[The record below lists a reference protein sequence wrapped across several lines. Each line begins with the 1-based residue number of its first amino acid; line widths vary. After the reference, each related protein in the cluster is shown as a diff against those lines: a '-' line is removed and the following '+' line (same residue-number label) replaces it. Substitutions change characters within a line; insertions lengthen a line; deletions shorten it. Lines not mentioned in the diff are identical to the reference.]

1 MTAIPR
7 ISHYC
12 HHCFCHYFSYYRPIS
27 ITHARSSASNIACI
41 PVKNTISKPQNN
53 MPEPLSTPIN
63 STSWVLKL
71 TIGLIGMFAFLQVYS
86 IQAILPV
93 LMVDLSATEV
103 QAGMIVGATV
113 MAIAIMSPFL
123 GMLSDAVGRKS
134 FIVGALLFLA
144 IPTALIAQ
152 SPSIGWMGMWR
163 FMQGLSVP
171 GITVVTIAYIGEE
184 FEGRAVTE
192 LMSFYVSGS
201 VLGGFMGRFL
211 LGHLHEIIGWRAGY
225 YVMAAMT
232 LIGAL
237 WVGKMLPSSQQ
248 FVANPNFRSAMQT
261 LGEHLTNRY
270 VVTACLLGACVLF
283 SLVGCFTFINL
294 HLAKM
299 PYELSTGA
307 LANIFAVYLIGV
319 VITPLST
326 TLLRRFGSART
337 VRVAVFVSMIG
348 VLLTLVTPLWGIII
362 GLAIMSSGVFITQA
376 ATISYIAVNVKKGRS
391 LASGLYYMGY
401 YAGGTMGAWLCGMA
415 YARGQWSLTVW
426 LLLFV
431 QILALLVASF
441 GMIKTKS
448 RAA

>member
-1 MTAIPR
+1 MNNHINNSINNDSDVNGKAAG
-7 ISHYC
+7 ISQDN
-12 HHCFCHYFSYYRPIS
+12 SV
-27 ITHARSSASNIACI
+27 SNRRM
-41 PVKNTISKPQNN
+41 NTPFAA
-53 MPEPLSTPIN
+53 P
-63 STSWVLKL
+63 SWVLKL
-71 TIGLIGMFAFLQVYS
+71 TIGLIGVFAFLQVYS

-93 LMVDLSATEV
+93 LMMDFTATEV
-103 QAGMIVGATV
+103 QAGMIVGATIL
-113 MAIAIMSPFL
+113 AIAIMSPFL

-152 SPSIGWMGMWR
+152 SPNIGWMGMWR

-184 FEGRAVTE
+184 FEGRVLTE

-211 LGHLHEIIGWRAGY
+211 LGHLHELIGWRAGY
-225 YVMAAMT
+225 YVMAGMT

-237 WVGKMLPSSQQ
+237 WVGKMLPASRH

-261 LGEHLTNRY
+261 LGEHLVNRY
-270 VVTACLLGACVLF
+270 VVISCLLGACVLF

-294 HLAKM
+294 HLADT

-337 VRVAVFVSMIG
+337 VRVAVIISMFG
-348 VLLTLVTPLWGIII
+348 VLLTLVTPLWGIVL

-401 YAGGTMGAWLCGMA
+401 YAGGTMGAWLCGIA

-431 QILALLVASF
+431 QVLALLVASI
-441 GMIKTKS
+441 GMVKTTA
-448 RAA
+448 RAE

>member
-1 MTAIPR
+1 MLSKIYVTYAVYKAAIFSVQQTLSINKAIPITHR
-7 ISHYC
+7 NQSLVFGVLKSYMTPIPSISHY
-12 HHCFCHYFSYYRPIS
+12 CHYFSYYRPIS

-41 PVKNTISKPQNN
+41 PVKNTISKSQNN

-63 STSWVLKL
+63 NATSWVLKL

-201 VLGGFMGRFL
+201 VLGGFMGRFY
-211 LGHLHEIIGWRAGY
+211 LGTCTSLSAG
-225 YVMAAMT
+225 V
-232 LIGAL
+232 
-237 WVGKMLPSSQQ
+237 Q
-248 FVANPNFRSAMQT
+248 
-261 LGEHLTNRY
+261 
-270 VVTACLLGACVLF
+270 
-283 SLVGCFTFINL
+283 
-294 HLAKM
+294 
-299 PYELSTGA
+299 
-307 LANIFAVYLIGV
+307 
-319 VITPLST
+319 
-326 TLLRRFGSART
+326 
-337 VRVAVFVSMIG
+337 
-348 VLLTLVTPLWGIII
+348 
-362 GLAIMSSGVFITQA
+362 AIM
-376 ATISYIAVNVKKGRS
+376 
-391 LASGLYYMGY
+391 
-401 YAGGTMGAWLCGMA
+401 
-415 YARGQWSLTVW
+415 
-426 LLLFV
+426 
-431 QILALLVASF
+431 
-441 GMIKTKS
+441 
-448 RAA
+448 

>member
-1 MTAIPR
+1 MNNHINNSINNDSDVNGKAAG
-7 ISHYC
+7 ISQDN
-12 HHCFCHYFSYYRPIS
+12 SV
-27 ITHARSSASNIACI
+27 SNRRM
-41 PVKNTISKPQNN
+41 NTPFAA
-53 MPEPLSTPIN
+53 P
-63 STSWVLKL
+63 SWVLKL

-93 LMVDLSATEV
+93 LMMDFTATEV
-103 QAGMIVGATV
+103 QAGMIVGATIL
-113 MAIAIMSPFL
+113 AIAIMSPFL

-152 SPSIGWMGMWR
+152 SPNIGWMGMWR

-184 FEGRAVTE
+184 FEGRALTE

-211 LGHLHEIIGWRAGY
+211 LGHLHELIGWRAGY
-225 YVMAAMT
+225 YVMAGMT

-237 WVGKMLPSSQQ
+237 WVGKMLPASRH
-248 FVANPNFRSAMQT
+248 FVANPKFRSAMQT
-261 LGEHLTNRY
+261 LGEHLVNRY
-270 VVTACLLGACVLF
+270 VVTSCLLGACVLF

-294 HLAKM
+294 HLADT

-337 VRVAVFVSMIG
+337 VRVAVIISMFG
-348 VLLTLVTPLWGIII
+348 VLLTLVTPLWGIVL

-401 YAGGTMGAWLCGMA
+401 YAGGTMGAWLCGIA

-431 QILALLVASF
+431 QVLALLVASI
-441 GMIKTKS
+441 GMVKTAA
-448 RAA
+448 RAE

>member
-1 MTAIPR
+1 MNNHINNSINNDSDVNGKAAG
-7 ISHYC
+7 ISQDN
-12 HHCFCHYFSYYRPIS
+12 SV
-27 ITHARSSASNIACI
+27 SNRRM
-41 PVKNTISKPQNN
+41 NTPFAA
-53 MPEPLSTPIN
+53 P
-63 STSWVLKL
+63 SWVLKL

-93 LMVDLSATEV
+93 LMMDFTATEV
-103 QAGMIVGATV
+103 QAGMIVGATIL
-113 MAIAIMSPFL
+113 AIAIMSPFL
-123 GMLSDAVGRKS
+123 GMLSDAVGRKL

-152 SPSIGWMGMWR
+152 SPNIGWMGMWR

-184 FEGRAVTE
+184 FEGRALTE

-211 LGHLHEIIGWRAGY
+211 LGHLHELIGWRAGY
-225 YVMAAMT
+225 YVMAGMT

-237 WVGKMLPSSQQ
+237 WVGKMLPASRH

-261 LGEHLTNRY
+261 LGEHLVNRY
-270 VVTACLLGACVLF
+270 VVISCLLGACVLF

-294 HLAKM
+294 HLADT

-337 VRVAVFVSMIG
+337 VRVAVIISMFG
-348 VLLTLVTPLWGIII
+348 VLLTLVTPLWGIVL

-401 YAGGTMGAWLCGMA
+401 YAGGTMGAWLCGIA

-431 QILALLVASF
+431 QVLALLVASI
-441 GMIKTKS
+441 GMVKTTA
-448 RAA
+448 RAE